1 MWVTKLL
8 NFPVKKQDFLP
19 KNDPIWP
26 KIGIF
31 VYCWLIWC
39 IVGGLA
45 GGCGTGCISQ
55 DTYLLYQVYMFGK
68 KIVTEIMIVTW
79 QEKTDVGQ
87 YCKILVM
94 FLKKA

>member
-1 MWVTKLL
+1 MGAC
-8 NFPVKKQDFLP
+8 
-19 KNDPIWP
+19 
-26 KIGIF
+26 KIGYLKKSEIRITLTGWLWGVQVVTGDSQEEVIF
-31 VYCWLIWC
+31 FRDRQ
-39 IVGGLA
+39 
-45 GGCGTGCISQ
+45 THR
-55 DTYLLYQVYMFGK
+55 TFLLYIDMFGK